1 MSTEHCILELL
12 RRHMAHGAV
21 DETTLQRIASGLTG
35 RLNDL
40 GDAARRKEGD
50 PTVKTYER
58 ELHKNNLKKV
68 DDAFKHA
75 HALRESCYSN
85 EGMRA
90 ELNKFLWEMDAL
102 KKCMQ
107 ATRSTSQGKLPKV
120 ARLYL
125 CVEIIVAWKL
135 IKKTKEI
142 PRRQKNK
149 EQDPVGEFHYFI
161 KALLTAAGGHV
172 ANASVDELHKGILE
186 TAKELGR
193 LKEKADNPKITFLD

>member
-1 MSTEHCILELL
+1 MEMEKKIIGLL
-12 RRHMAHGAV
+12 KERAAPGAV
-21 DETTLQRIASGLTG
+21 TEETISNIATGLAEKISQLESVL
-35 RLNDL
+35 RDS
-40 GDAARRKEGD
+40 DM
-50 PTVKTYER
+50 TVKTYER

-107 ATRSTSQGKLPKV
+107 ATRSTSQGKLPKA

-135 IKKTKEI
+135 IKNTDKI
-142 PRRQKNK
+142 PQRQKN
-149 EQDPVGEFHYFI
+149 
-161 KALLTAAGGHV
+161 
-172 ANASVDELHKGILE
+172 
-186 TAKELGR
+186 
-193 LKEKADNPKITFLD
+193 LDS

>member
-1 MSTEHCILELL
+1 MGMEKKIIGSLKE
-12 RRHMAHGAV
+12 RAAPGAV
-21 DETTLQRIASGLTG
+21 TEETISSIATGLAEKISQLESGLRDSDMTI
-35 RLNDL
+35 
-40 GDAARRKEGD
+40 
-50 PTVKTYER
+50 KTYER

-85 EGMRA
+85 EGLRA

-107 ATRSTSQGKLPKV
+107 TTRSRSQGKLPKA

-135 IKKTKEI
+135 IKNTDKI

-172 ANASVDELHKGILE
+172 ANVNADELHKDILE
-186 TAKELGR
+186 TAKELDR
-193 LKEKADNPKITFLD
+193 LKEFADNPEVIFLD